1 MRTPDS
7 GKEPLAAPARP
18 SRMRRLATILAAS
31 TLTLAACGSGNETG
45 RDDLATDP
53 APTTSSPTAS
63 PTVGTYPDFA
73 PTSYTYTLV
82 VTCYCPG
89 AGTPI
94 AVTVEDDEVVDAV
107 YGEDSGGRGGDLA
120 GQQAED
126 PFRLSI
132 DDVIAE
138 ANDTAAHQV
147 DVDWPAGQDFPTSV
161 FVDGADEVADDERGF
176 EVSDVVVSGS

>member
-1 MRTPDS
+1 
-7 GKEPLAAPARP
+7 
-18 SRMRRLATILAAS
+18 MRRLSLLTAVLALG
-31 TLTLAACGSGNETG
+31 LTACGGDSGS
-45 RDDLATDP
+45 DDVATDP
-53 APTTSSPTAS
+53 APTSTSPSASTPTAS
-63 PTVGTYPDFA
+63 PTVGTYPDFE

-107 YGEDSGGRGGDLA
+107 YGEDPGGRGGDLA

-132 DDVIAE
+132 DDVIEE
-138 ANDTAAHQV
+138 ANDTSAHQV
-147 DVDWPAGQDFPTSV
+147 DVAWPAGQAFPSSV
-161 FVDGADEVADDERGF
+161 YVDSDDQVADEERGF
-176 EVSDVVVSGS
+176 EISDVVVSDS